1 MSNQFLDL
9 LQSQLNDDQ
18 FLDQLSQQIG
28 GADKQQTKTAAEGAI
43 DALMGAMAR
52 NAKNPQQAQN
62 LAHALERDHDGSILE
77 DAMGFL
83 SGQRQPQ
90 NPKMVNGSG
99 ILKHLLGGEQSN
111 VISMISQMAGMDQNK
126 SGNLLATL
134 APLVMGALGKT
145 KKQSGLGVGDLMSL
159 LNGSAQQRRQ
169 QGGMSGQLISAFL
182 DQDGDGD
189 VTDDVTRI
197 GGNLLR
203 RFFSRKK

>member
-1 MSNQFLDL
+1 MANQFLDL

-18 FLDQLSQQIG
+18 FIDQLSQQIG
-28 GADKQQTKTAAEGAI
+28 GADKQQTKTAAEGAVN
-43 DALMGAMAR
+43 ALMGAMAR
-52 NAKNPQQAQN
+52 NAKKPQEAQN
-62 LAHALERDHDGSILE
+62 LANALERDHDGSILE
-77 DAMGFL
+77 DAIGFL
-83 SGQRQPQ
+83 SGRRQPE

-145 KKQSGLGVGDLMSL
+145 KRQSGLGVGDLMQL
-159 LNGSAQQRRQ
+159 LSGTAQQQKR
-169 QGGMSGQLISAFL
+169 QGGMSGQLIAAFL

-189 VTDDVTRI
+189 VSDDVTRI

-203 RFFSRKK
+203 RFFRRKK

>member
-9 LQSQLNDDQ
+9 LQSKLKDDQ
-18 FLDQLSQQIG
+18 FIDQLSQQIG
-28 GADKQQTKTAAEGAI
+28 GADKQQTKTAAEGAVN
-43 DALMGAMAR
+43 ALMGAMAR
-52 NAKNPQQAQN
+52 NAKDPKEAEN
-62 LAHALERDHDGSILE
+62 LANALERDHDGSILD

-83 SGQRQPQ
+83 SGQRQPD

-99 ILKHLLGGEQSN
+99 ILNHLLGGEQSN

-159 LNGSAQQRRQ
+159 LSGTAQQQRK
-169 QGGMSGQLISAFL
+169 QGGMSGKLISAFL

-189 VTDDVTRI
+189 ITDDVTRI
-197 GGNLLR
+197 GGNLLG
-203 RFFSRKK
+203 RFFGRKK

>member
-52 NAKNPQQAQN
+52 NAKDPQEAQN

-99 ILKHLLGGEQSN
+99 ILRHLLGGEQSN

>member
-1 MSNQFLDL
+1 MPNQFLDL
-9 LQSQLNDDQ
+9 LQSKLNDEQ
-18 FLDQLSQQIG
+18 FIDQLSQQIG
-28 GADKQQTKTAAEGAI
+28 GADKQQTKKAAEGAV

-52 NAKNPQQAQN
+52 NAKDPQQAQN
-62 LAHALERDHDGSILE
+62 LANALERDHDGSILD

-83 SGQRQPQ
+83 SGQRQPD

-99 ILKHLLGGEQSN
+99 ILSHLLGGEQSN
-111 VISMISQMAGMDQNK
+111 VISMISQVAGMDQNK

-145 KKQSGLGVGDLMSL
+145 KKQSGLGVGDLMGL
-159 LNGSAQQRRQ
+159 LSGTAQQRRQ
-169 QGGMSGQLISAFL
+169 QGGTGSQMIAAFL

>member
-1 MSNQFLDL
+1 MANQFLDL

-18 FLDQLSQQIG
+18 FIDQLSQQIG
-28 GADKQQTKTAAEGAI
+28 GADKQQTKTAAEGAVN
-43 DALMGAMAR
+43 ALMGAMAR
-52 NAKNPQQAQN
+52 NAKKPQEAQN
-62 LAHALERDHDGSILE
+62 LANALERDHDGSILE
-77 DAMGFL
+77 DAIGFL
-83 SGQRQPQ
+83 SGRRQPE

-145 KKQSGLGVGDLMSL
+145 KRQSGLGVGDLMQL
-159 LNGSAQQRRQ
+159 LSGTAQQQKQ
-169 QGGMSGQLISAFL
+169 QGGMSGQLIAAFL

-189 VTDDVTRI
+189 VSDDVTRI

-203 RFFSRKK
+203 RFFRRKK

>member
-9 LQSQLNDDQ
+9 LQGQLNDDQ